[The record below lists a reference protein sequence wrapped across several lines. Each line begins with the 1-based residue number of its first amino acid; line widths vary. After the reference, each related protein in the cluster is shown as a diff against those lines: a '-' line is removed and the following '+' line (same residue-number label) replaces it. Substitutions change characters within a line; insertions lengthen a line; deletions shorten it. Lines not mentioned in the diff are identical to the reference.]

1 VNDQPVVVEHL
12 GAVALVRLNRPA
24 SANAIT
30 REMLALL
37 EEIGEQIAI
46 DSEIGAVVVTG
57 TGRHFCA
64 GVDLDQA
71 LSGPPVANGGRF
83 GLSDLPQPVIAA
95 INGTAMGGGLE
106 IALACDYR
114 FMAEG
119 VFVGLPEVK
128 FGELPLLGGTAR
140 LPRLI
145 GPSSAKRMILTGE
158 PVDAATAL
166 RIGLVDEVCE
176 PDRVLASAL
185 LLAESMAR
193 NASFAVRTG
202 KRLIDDALDGDLN
215 IALDREVDD
224 VRAMATELERLQAR
238 RVAAE
243 RSPIYAKLFREDE
256 KRSWPTDT
264 GDSGSAPA

>member
-1 VNDQPVVVEHL
+1 MNDQPVVVEHL

-24 SANAIT
+24 SANAIN

-37 EEIGEQIAI
+37 EEVGEQLEI
-46 DSEIGAVVVTG
+46 DPEIGAVVVTG

-71 LSGPPVANGGRF
+71 LTGPPVANGGRF
-83 GLSDLPQPVIAA
+83 GLSDVPQPVIAA

-106 IALACDYR
+106 IALACDFR
-114 FMAEG
+114 FMADG
-119 VFVGLPEVK
+119 AMLGLPEVK

-145 GPSSAKRMILTGE
+145 GPSAAKRMILTGE
-158 PVDAATAL
+158 PVDAETAL

-176 PDRVLASAL
+176 SERVLASAL
-185 LLAESMAR
+185 MLAENMAR
-193 NASFAVRTG
+193 NATYAVRTG
-202 KRLIDDALDGDLN
+202 KRLVDEALEGTMAE
-215 IALDREVDD
+215 ALDRELTE
-224 VRAMATELERLQAR
+224 VRAMATDLERLQAR

-243 RSPIYAKLFREDE
+243 RSPIYAKLFREEE
-256 KRSWPTDT
+256 KRSWSDQ
-264 GDSGSAPA
+264 A

>member
-1 VNDQPVVVEHL
+1 MNDQPVIVEHL

-37 EEIGEQIAI
+37 EEIGQQLAI
-46 DSEIGAVVVTG
+46 DPLIGAVVVTG

-71 LSGPPVANGGRF
+71 LTGPPVANGGRF
-83 GLSDLPQPVIAA
+83 GLSELPQPVIAG

-119 VFVGLPEVK
+119 AMVGLPEVK

-140 LPRLI
+140 LPRLV
-145 GPSSAKRMILTGE
+145 GPSAAKRMILTGE

-166 RIGLVDEVCE
+166 RMGLVDEVCDSE
-176 PDRVLASAL
+176 RVLASAL
-185 LLAESMAR
+185 LLAETLSR

-202 KRLIDDALDGDLN
+202 KRLIDEAFEGSIDD
-215 IALDREVDD
+215 ALDREVVE
-224 VRAMATELERLQAR
+224 VRAMATDVERLQAR
-238 RVAAE
+238 RIAAE

-256 KRSWPTDT
+256 TRSWSNQT
-264 GDSGSAPA
+264 